1 MIMNIIMIL
10 VNEAAHIMSLFF
22 PQKKDRLEWLVNIE
36 DGKGNTFCAGK
47 IFFCAGK
54 VFIKIVSNIF
64 KCSWLRQKL
73 YHL

>member
-47 IFFCAGK
+47 ILFVQEK
-54 VFIKIVSNIF
+54 YLLK
-64 KCSWLRQKL
+64 
-73 YHL
+73 

>member
-47 IFFCAGK
+47 IFFVQEK
-54 VFIKIVSNIF
+54 YLLK
-64 KCSWLRQKL
+64 
-73 YHL
+73 